1 MSAPAC
7 GHDTKS
13 NAQLTPSELE
23 CKKRLKSELKFQRR
37 VKKLETRIKH
47 AISRNDPV
55 VEQSAREELVALLST
70 KNNEGSTDDQQV
82 CDLFSPSKT
91 EPEGQAALDEVLLI
105 FRRLLSSI
113 DDDDKKQMSITKVQQ
128 TEKARNLLGNMTK
141 GTQSKSMFQDITAL
155 RGYTRQK
162 FYGRAAL
169 IIESMAKLSPTS
181 MEQASSLQSS
191 RDSQEHMH
199 QKELDMCWE
208 KFGNVENACSLGCG
222 PGNDAVGL
230 IALLRTYFGK
240 DCINNICMLDYAINE
255 WKDAVLNNLIPILVP
270 EYVEN
275 ITCGSCDVTN
285 SIDDDGIK
293 QMVEESD
300 IFLTSYLLTETRNQW
315 DKFFIELVGLAK
327 VGALFYFAEPVPWQ
341 LHRLIQLSKVEDDIS
356 PLHCLRFVW
365 IDSSMHFPEM
375 QPLDR
380 RSGGPAVLVA
390 IKLS

>member
-1 MSAPAC
+1 M
-7 GHDTKS
+7 
-13 NAQLTPSELE
+13 
-23 CKKRLKSELKFQRR
+23 
-37 VKKLETRIKH
+37 
-47 AISRNDPV
+47 
-55 VEQSAREELVALLST
+55 
-70 KNNEGSTDDQQV
+70 
-82 CDLFSPSKT
+82 
-91 EPEGQAALDEVLLI
+91 LLI

-113 DDDDKKQMSITKVQQ
+113 DDDDKKQVAITKVQQ

-169 IIESMAKLSPTS
+169 IIESMGKLSPTS
-181 MEQASSLQSS
+181 MEQASSMHTNM
-191 RDSQEHMH
+191 DSQQHMQ
-199 QKELDMCWE
+199 QKELVDMCWE
-208 KFGNVENACSLGCG
+208 KLGNVENACSLGCG

-230 IALLRTYFGK
+230 IAFLRTYFRK
-240 DCINNICMLDYAINE
+240 DCIQNIFMLDYAINE
-255 WKDAVLNNLIPILVP
+255 WKDAILDNLIPILVP

-285 SIDDDGIK
+285 SIDDDQGALPSPLPHR
-293 QMVEESD
+293 VFEDSD
-300 IFLTSYLLTETRNQW
+300 IFLISYLLTETRNQW
-315 DKFFIELVGLAK
+315 DEFFVKLVGLAK

-341 LHRLIQLSKVEDDIS
+341 LHRLIQLSKVEDDTS

-380 RSGGPAVLVA
+380 RSGGPAVLLA